1 MFIQGRRPLGILR
14 KAKPLPAVPG
24 WSRWQRGRE
33 ISCSCLV
40 LVQECGGG
48 CAALRSYLRGSGTRE
63 RCAWQ
68 EVPKDTQ
75 NVPTPCRVAQDEC
88 VPILTHSCTSWPCCA
103 GLYPLWP
110 RAFSQGSSLLH
121 RAWCGACVAAG
132 SRASSPDVNFGTPTS
147 CCLARVLFT
156 HWKPWIYCHC
166 KQPHSGSQRHGAHAA
181 FLPVAWETLPH
192 PYLPSTPFSKGPIYF
207 LACPSAF
214 SRAAWLSKCYYNNT
228 QCPLHSTVSIQGHWK
243 VLSFC
248 SSEVETFMILV
259 SLGCK

>member
-1 MFIQGRRPLGILR
+1 MQLSGAI
-14 KAKPLPAVPG
+14 
-24 WSRWQRGRE
+24 WE
-33 ISCSCLV
+33 
-40 LVQECGGG
+40 
-48 CAALRSYLRGSGTRE
+48 ALAHGSGVHGKRYP
-63 RCAWQ
+63 R
-68 EVPKDTQ
+68 
-75 NVPTPCRVAQDEC
+75 TPRTCPLRAGWLRMSVSPSLHIPAPPDLAVQDC
-88 VPILTHSCTSWPCCA
+88 I
-103 GLYPLWP
+103 PLWP

-132 SRASSPDVNFGTPTS
+132 SRASSPDVNFGTPTP